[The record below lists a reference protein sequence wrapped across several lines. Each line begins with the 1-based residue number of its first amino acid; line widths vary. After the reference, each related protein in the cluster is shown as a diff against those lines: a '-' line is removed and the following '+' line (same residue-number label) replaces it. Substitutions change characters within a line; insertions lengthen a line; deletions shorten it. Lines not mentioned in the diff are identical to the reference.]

1 MSEFSNLIDFIKGTI
16 ALGQISGSLS
26 WDQETMMASGS
37 IEQRSQWMGHLQT
50 TIHERKIDPRISDW
64 LNAIDPQTLNQ
75 DDAAQV
81 KHISRDFN
89 RSVRIPA
96 DLASAIAITTSRSQ
110 LIWAQSRSDENFKSF
125 VPVLSE
131 VVNLKRREAEA
142 LSSSNLYDALLNDF
156 EPGMTTKKLDKIFE
170 KMRPRLISVRDK
182 ALGGAPTP
190 RIEGLFSKDLQLS
203 LSNKIADLFGYD
215 FNRGRLDLAVHP
227 FSSGSG
233 DDVRITTRVIEND
246 PFNCLYSTIHEV
258 GHATYEQNINHDYSL
273 TPLGAGVSMGVHE
286 SQSRMYEN
294 QIGRSKAF
302 TQFLFHEMLDIFG
315 EFGIKSADEF
325 YRCVNAV
332 RKGYIRTEADEIQY
346 NLHIMLRYELEQAL
360 INGSL
365 EVKDLE
371 VAWND
376 MFKRDFGYAVD
387 RPSNGVL
394 QDVHW
399 SVGLFGYFPT
409 YSLGNIYAGCL
420 EKAIRSELPDLN
432 LEYSKGNVKRATTWL
447 RENLQMYGGLRDPE
461 QTISFATGE
470 MPNEEP
476 LLNYLDKKFNDLI

>member
-1 MSEFSNLIDFIKGTI
+1 M
-16 ALGQISGSLS
+16 
-26 WDQETMMASGS
+26 
-37 IEQRSQWMGHLQT
+37 
-50 TIHERKIDPRISDW
+50 
-64 LNAIDPQTLNQ
+64 
-75 DDAAQV
+75 
-81 KHISRDFN
+81 
-89 RSVRIPA
+89 
-96 DLASAIAITTSRSQ
+96 
-110 LIWAQSRSDENFKSF
+110 
-125 VPVLSE
+125 
-131 VVNLKRREAEA
+131 
-142 LSSSNLYDALLNDF
+142 
-156 EPGMTTKKLDKIFE
+156 
-170 KMRPRLISVRDK
+170 
-182 ALGGAPTP
+182 
-190 RIEGLFSKDLQLS
+190 S

-233 DDVRITTRVIEND
+233 DDVRITTRVMEND

-273 TPLGAGVSMGVHE
+273 TPLGAGVYMGVHE

-325 YRCVNAV
+325 YRCVNGV
-332 RKGYIRTEADEIQY
+332 KKGYIRTEADEIQY

-432 LEYSKGNVKRATTWL
+432 LEYSK
-447 RENLQMYGGLRDPE
+447 
-461 QTISFATGE
+461 
-470 MPNEEP
+470 
-476 LLNYLDKKFNDLI
+476 